1 MSKTI
6 IIAVGGVVA
15 GVAVALGLFMFVL
28 GGGETKA
35 EEPVVPIRAEGR
47 LGPHITLADRIY
59 NLQGPAGS
67 PSYLKMQA
75 IIEFE
80 TPEKST
86 KKWAHVFKGCAA
98 TAEPQQPERLVSLR
112 PVPPAEAPLDAA
124 GGPKID
130 PCLAEEQKLQKEFE
144 EEDIGT
150 GRILIDDAVFAVVS
164 RRTVADLSTAEGK
177 EALKADIK
185 KAVEKLISKP
195 KVSRVLFTNF
205 ITQ

>member
-59 NLQGPAGS
+59 NLQSPAGS

-80 TPEKST
+80 TPEKTT
-86 KKWAHVFKGCAA
+86 KKWAHVFKGCVAI
-98 TAEPQQPERLVSLR
+98 AEPQQPERLVSLR
-112 PVPPAEAPLDAA
+112 PVPAPEAPLDAA
-124 GGPKID
+124 AGPKVD
-130 PCLAEEQKLQKEFE
+130 PCVAEEQKLQKEFE
-144 EEDIGT
+144 EDIGT
-150 GRILIDDAVFAVVS
+150 GRLLIDDAVFAVVS

-195 KVSRVLFTNF
+195 KVTRVLFTNF

>member
-1 MSKTI
+1 LSKTI

-15 GVAVALGLFMFVL
+15 GVAVALGIFMFVL

-59 NLQGPAGS
+59 NLQSPPGS
-67 PSYLKMQA
+67 PAYLKMQA

-86 KKWAHVFKGCAA
+86 KKWAHVFKGCVVI
-98 TAEPQQPERLVSLR
+98 AESQQPERLVSLR
-112 PVPPAEAPLDAA
+112 PVPPAEPALDAA

-130 PCLAEEQKLQKEFE
+130 PCVAEEQKLQADFE
-144 EEDIGT
+144 QDIGT
-150 GRILIDDAVFAVVS
+150 GRLLIDDAVLAVVS
-164 RRTVADLSTAEGK
+164 RRTVADLSTVEGK
-177 EALKADIK
+177 EALKTDIK

-195 KVSRVLFTNF
+195 KVTRVLFTNF